1 MYGDVVLVTKGS
13 VLEEAVSLARC
24 LYPHS
29 LKVIKV
35 SRWFRP
41 STKYYL
47 TRPLLDEVK
56 NYFNGCNGVRK
67 LLIIYD
73 ELKPRHKVN
82 LTKELGVEVIEKIEL
97 ILQIF
102 ALHAGSR
109 EAKLQIE
116 MARITHQLPLIKEW
130 IRRAKLGELP
140 GFLGPGAYAVDT
152 YYKHMKRRLARI
164 RRELMELRNRRSK
177 ERDARRRYGWPQV
190 AITGYANAGKTTLFN
205 KLTNECK
212 PVGPEM
218 FTTLTPKA
226 KGVYLDGLKV
236 IFVDTVGFI
245 RDIPTEVIEA
255 FYATL
260 EEVSSSDLA
269 ILVVDSSEPDFIVRD
284 KVRASLNTLFRIG
297 YMGKPLIIALNK
309 IDKVTIE
316 ESSSIKNLVDDIVGS
331 MYPWSYSIV
340 PISAMKGH
348 NLELLKSEVIRYI
361 RKEETRDI
369 RTTLRS

>member
-1 MYGDVVLVTKGS
+1 
-13 VLEEAVSLARC
+13 
-24 LYPHS
+24 
-29 LKVIKV
+29 
-35 SRWFRP
+35 
-41 STKYYL
+41 
-47 TRPLLDEVK
+47 
-56 NYFNGCNGVRK
+56 
-67 LLIIYD
+67 
-73 ELKPRHKVN
+73 
-82 LTKELGVEVIEKIEL
+82 
-97 ILQIF
+97 
-102 ALHAGSR
+102 
-109 EAKLQIE
+109 
-116 MARITHQLPLIKEW
+116 
-130 IRRAKLGELP
+130 
-140 GFLGPGAYAVDT
+140 
-152 YYKHMKRRLARI
+152 
-164 RRELMELRNRRSK
+164 
-177 ERDARRRYGWPQV
+177 
-190 AITGYANAGKTTLFN
+190 
-205 KLTNECK
+205 
-212 PVGPEM
+212 M

-369 RTTLRS
+369 CTTLRS